1 MSDFGDSFR
10 IMMKIWIFVA
20 IAPLL
25 AARFAAAQDAPDKYA
40 GKPYK
45 GEPIALPGTIQAEE
59 YDIAP
64 DPKSGV
70 TFGYD
75 RDGNKNDV
83 RVTPDAIGMARMGD
97 GHLSIKGEA
106 CNPDGAYLGWTQT
119 GEWTKYTVHVG
130 ESGIYRLGGQ
140 FAAAGD
146 DGTLSFTFAPL
157 DKGAEITTGPLPVPT
172 TAGFQPGHEVYHV
185 WEKLDDMAEVTLP
198 KGDYV
203 LTVKIEK
210 NAGFNLDFFTVVK
223 K

>member
-1 MSDFGDSFR
+1 
-10 IMMKIWIFVA
+10 MKFLFVT
-20 IAPLL
+20 APLVL
-25 AARFAAAQDAPDKYA
+25 AATTVWAADAPAKYA
-40 GKPYK
+40 GQPYN
-45 GEPIALPGTIQAEE
+45 GTALVLPGTIQAEQ

-83 RVTPDAIGMARMGD
+83 RKTPDAIGMARMGD

-106 CNPDGAYLGWTQT
+106 QNPDGAYLGWTQT

-130 ESGIYRLGGQ
+130 ETGVYKLGGQ

-146 DGTLSFTFAPL
+146 DGTLSFTFAPV
-157 DKGAEITTGPLPVPT
+157 DKGAAIATGPLPVPT

-198 KGDYV
+198 QGDYV

-210 NAGFNLDFFTVVK
+210 NAGFNLDYFTVAK